1 MLLICTPAH
10 HHSFLL
16 YSHSLTHSL
25 DVSLTH
31 PPTHSFTHSF
41 TRCPQGLV
49 MLHLLGALDDKGAVT
64 SPVGAGMALYPLD
77 PSLSR
82 MLVEATR

>member
-1 MLLICTPAH
+1 
-10 HHSFLL
+10 
-16 YSHSLTHSL
+16 
-25 DVSLTH
+25 
-31 PPTHSFTHSF
+31 
-41 TRCPQGLV
+41 